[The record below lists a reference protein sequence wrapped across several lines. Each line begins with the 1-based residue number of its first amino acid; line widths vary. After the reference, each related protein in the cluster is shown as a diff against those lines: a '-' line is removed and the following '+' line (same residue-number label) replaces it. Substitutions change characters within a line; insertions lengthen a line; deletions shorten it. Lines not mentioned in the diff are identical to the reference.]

1 MESIEEYMV
10 AIRKI
15 DEYSEYLAKRGRKM
29 NSIETMR
36 YMLIGSIRR
45 MSDKDQHTDP
55 TRIGRDEVLTM
66 LDCNLSPTTKKTYV
80 AVLRSWL
87 RYNGN
92 SVIEDMGLLWS
103 DNAQSNVKWINEA
116 EFKVALT
123 MTRNPTEEMIMLLG
137 ARCGLRRHEMVVL
150 KTTDIR
156 DGMMTVHG
164 KGHGADGK
172 IRIIPLSEK
181 MLKKISEYN
190 LYREEC
196 KLGKRVTP
204 GDYLLFRMTKNKIT
218 PFADNK
224 INFVIKGIS
233 ERSKIDFT
241 PHSLR
246 RLFATTAAS
255 CTDLH
260 VVQTLMGHTNIS
272 TTERYVKRERSALMS
287 AMEMI
292 SAKI

>member
-66 LDCNLSPTTKKTYV
+66 LDCDLSPTTKKTYV

-92 SVIEDMGLLWS
+92 GVIEDMGLLWS
-103 DNAQSNVKWINEA
+103 DNAQANVKWINEA
-116 EFKVALT
+116 EFRVALT
-123 MTRNPTEEMIMLLG
+123 MTKNPTEEMIMLLG

-196 KLGKRVTP
+196 KLGRRVTP
-204 GDYLLFRMTKNKIT
+204 GDYFLFRMTKNEIT

-224 INFVIKGIS
+224 VNFIIKGIS

-260 VVQTLMGHTNIS
+260 VVQTLMGHTSIS

>member
-55 TRIGRDEVLTM
+55 TKIGRDEVLTM

-103 DNAQSNVKWINEA
+103 DNAQANVKWINEA

-123 MTRNPTEEMIMLLG
+123 MTKNPTEEMIMLLG

-196 KLGKRVTP
+196 ELGKRVTP

-260 VVQTLMGHTNIS
+260 VVQTLMGHTSIS

>member
-15 DEYSEYLAKRGRKM
+15 DEYSEYLAKRGRKT

-36 YMLIGSIRR
+36 YMLTGSIRR

-55 TRIGRDEVLTM
+55 TKIGRDEVLTM

-87 RYNGN
+87 KYNGN

-103 DNAQSNVKWINEA
+103 DNAKANVKWINEA

-123 MTRNPTEEMIMLLG
+123 MTKNPTEEMIMLLG

-196 KLGKRVTP
+196 KFGKRVTP

>member
-45 MSDKDQHTDP
+45 MSEKGQHTDP
-55 TRIGRDEVLTM
+55 TKIGREEILTM
-66 LDCNLSPTTKKTYV
+66 LECDLSPTTKKTYT

-87 RYNGN
+87 RHNGN
-92 SVIEDMGLLWS
+92 DTIDDMGLLWS

-172 IRIIPLSEK
+172 IRVIPLSEK
-181 MLKKISEYN
+181 MIRKISEYN
-190 LYREEC
+190 QYREEC
-196 KLGKRVTP
+196 KIGRKVAP
-204 GDYLLFRMTKNKIT
+204 GDYFLFRMTKTEIT
-218 PFADNK
+218 PFANNK
-224 INFVIKGIS
+224 VNFIIQGIS

-260 VVQTLMGHTNIS
+260 VVQTLMGHTSIS
-272 TTERYVKRERSALMS
+272 TTERYVKRERSVLMS

>member
-15 DEYSEYLAKRGRKM
+15 DDYCDYLAKKGRKT

-45 MSDKDQHTDP
+45 MSEKGQHTDP
-55 TRIGRDEVLTM
+55 TKIGREEILTM
-66 LDCNLSPTTKKTYV
+66 LDCDLSPTTKKTYV
-80 AVLRSWL
+80 AVLRSWI

-92 SVIEDMGLLWS
+92 NVVDDMGLLWD
-103 DNAQSNVKWINEA
+103 DNAQVNVKWINEA

-123 MTRNPTEEMIMLLG
+123 MARNPTEEMIMLLG

-164 KGHGADGK
+164 KGHGTDGK
-172 IRIIPLSEK
+172 VRVIPLSEK
-181 MLKKISEYN
+181 MIKKISEYN

-196 KLGKRVTP
+196 KLGRKVTP
-204 GDYLLFRMTKNKIT
+204 GDYFLFRMTKKEIL
-218 PFADNK
+218 PFEDDKVNY
-224 INFVIKGIS
+224 IVSGIS
-233 ERSKIDFT
+233 KRSKIDFT

-246 RLFATTAAS
+246 RLFATTAVS
-255 CTDLH
+255 CTDLY
-260 VVQTLMGHTNIS
+260 VVQTLMGHTSIS